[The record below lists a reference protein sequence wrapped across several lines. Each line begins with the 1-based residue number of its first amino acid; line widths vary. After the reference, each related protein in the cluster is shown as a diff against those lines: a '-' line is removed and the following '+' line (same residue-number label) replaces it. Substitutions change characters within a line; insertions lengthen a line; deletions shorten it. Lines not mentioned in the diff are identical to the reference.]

1 MYTKRN
7 NTLPSISLPIIC
19 LDSPYSPLQRHPFH
33 QRDGVYDLFLYY
45 FTANITS
52 SALETFLLS
61 PGVTCP
67 SKQSKPGGG
76 PHQCYCCPVRGG
88 GWGVLVSGG
97 LKQGLVIYF
106 TWKGGR
112 GEEKGRKKERPNWL
126 VNTEKLITIKP
137 LALPP
142 PVIPRLKGGNLGP
155 CLSNLSHLYKES
167 STLWESPAFCPETH
181 LPHPIT
187 TTWGMAPGGCCF

>member
-1 MYTKRN
+1 MTCF
-7 NTLPSISLPIIC
+7 S
-19 LDSPYSPLQRHPFH
+19 
-33 QRDGVYDLFLYY
+33 
-45 FTANITS
+45 ITS
-52 SALETFLLS
+52 LLTSPPVPWKLFFCHQGSLVPANNQSLGRAPPVLLLS
-61 PGVTCP
+61 SEGW
-67 SKQSKPGGG
+67 
-76 PHQCYCCPVRGG
+76 

-106 TWKGGR
+106 TWKGGKK
-112 GEEKGRKKERPNWL
+112 ERKKERPNWL
-126 VNTEKLITIKP
+126 VNMEKLITIKP

-142 PVIPRLKGGNLGP
+142 PVTPRLKGGNVGP